1 MTQVAGSAAVNS
13 GGDQYGYFVD
23 SLFRDD
29 RPAAV
34 SDDAAR
40 GTVTRIFVRS

>member
-1 MTQVAGSAAVNS
+1 MTQATGSAASNTS
-13 GGDQYGYFVD
+13 SEEIGYFVD

-34 SDDAAR
+34 SDNAA
-40 GTVTRIFVRS
+40 